1 MRVWDLSHLQDN
13 LPADRTDSEI
23 VFDYIDSQA
32 NINSI
37 RQHFKQLQ
45 TRLILGLVLGFLLP
59 NAILSAY
66 FHYQFTYTL
75 KKSSMLNLAAVAE
88 SQKNTIDLYL
98 QERVANLYNLLHSSD
113 FTFEPTTTHTEKYL
127 KDLKSFSDG
136 FIDVGLFN
144 TEGILTA
151 YAGPF
156 PLLLGKDFSKQ
167 EWYQRLIKEN
177 RNYIISDIYMGYR
190 NIPHFTIATRQ
201 ILDGRPY
208 IIRATLD
215 PDKLYMFLRSISQGK
230 EVESTLVNRQG
241 QYQVVDPGKSRFP
254 ASSEYIPP
262 LTVAA
267 GVEEIQ
273 SNYKPI
279 LVAFTWLKETPWA
292 LLVTQPVS
300 VAQAGMYRARI
311 VLTISY
317 VVLSLVFSIIIYFT
331 IKRLVNNARSMAE
344 KGQQLQEMLA
354 HASKLASIGELAASV
369 AHEINNPLAIIM
381 ATSGVVRD
389 MLNPEFELD
398 HSPDAICK
406 ELSIIDNAA
415 TRAKGITRK
424 LQDMGKSRVPCSIRC
439 DVNKL
444 VAEVLERLKKVELK
458 SKVLEIITK
467 FDKLLPEILAEP
479 DPLRQVFGNIL
490 INAADAIA
498 DRGTITITTELKE
511 GSVYVTIA
519 DTGKGISA
527 ENLKKIFN
535 PFFTTK
541 GGGKGVGLGL
551 SIAASVVTYLGG
563 TIKVNSIEGTGSSF
577 TVILPVNGQGEN
589 PNKKL
594 RPSGE
599 YGKETKRI

>member
-1 MRVWDLSHLQDN
+1 MRVWDLSHLQDK
-13 LPADRTDSEI
+13 LPANRTDSEI
-23 VFDYIDSQA
+23 VFDHIDSQA
-32 NINSI
+32 NLNSI

-45 TRLILGLVLGFLLP
+45 TRLIIGLVLGFLLP

-88 SQKNTIDLYL
+88 SQKNTIELYL

-113 FTFEPTTTHTEKYL
+113 FTFEPTQAHIDNYL
-127 KDLKSFSDG
+127 KHLKQFSDG
-136 FIDVGLFN
+136 FVDVGLFDA
-144 TEGILTA
+144 EGILTS
-151 YAGPF
+151 YAGPL

-167 EWYQRLIKEN
+167 DWYISIINESK
-177 RNYIISDIYMGYR
+177 NYLISDIYMGYR

-201 ILDGRPY
+201 VLDGRPY

-241 QYQVVDPGKSRFP
+241 QYQIVDPGKSRFP
-254 ASSEYIPP
+254 ASSDYIPP
-262 LTVAA
+262 FTVAA
-267 GVEEIQ
+267 GVEEIR
-273 SNYKPI
+273 SNDKPM

-292 LLVTQPVS
+292 LLVTQPLS
-300 VAQAGMYRARI
+300 VAQAGMSRARL
-311 VLTISY
+311 VLTMSY
-317 VVLSLVFSIIIYFT
+317 VVISLIFSIIIYFT
-331 IKRLVNNARSMAE
+331 IKRLVSNARSMAE

-381 ATSGVVRD
+381 ATSGVIRD
-389 MLNPEFELD
+389 MLNPEFDLD
-398 HSPDAICK
+398 HSPEAINK

-424 LQDMGKSRVPCSIRC
+424 LQDMGKSRVPCSIHC
-439 DVNKL
+439 DINALL
-444 VAEVLERLKKVELK
+444 VEVVERLRKVELK
-458 SKVLEIITK
+458 SKDIEIKTSY
-467 FDKLLPEILAEP
+467 DPLLPQILAEP

-490 INAADAIA
+490 INAADAIV
-498 DRGTITITTELKE
+498 DKGTVSISTEFKEGTVCVTIT
-511 GSVYVTIA
+511 
-519 DTGKGISA
+519 DTGKGMSA
-527 ENLKKIFN
+527 DNLPRIFN

-551 SIAASVVTYLGG
+551 SIAASIVKYLGG
-563 TIKVNSIEGTGSSF
+563 TIKANSIEGTGSSF
-577 TVILPVNGQGEN
+577 TVLLPVSGQGETT
-589 PNKKL
+589 NKK
-594 RPSGE
+594 
-599 YGKETKRI
+599 